1 MAFPSLQSRILSLLL
16 RRAVKTRSLRFYEV
30 AFVRSA
36 VELSL
41 WLHLPYFDTRIRPVW
56 EPRVRGEWIIPPRA
70 SSRAALLYF
79 HGGGYFF
86 CSPRTHRPLTMAL
99 ARMSRLPVFAARYRL
114 APEHPFPAAL
124 DDALA
129 AYRWLLDRGTDLVI
143 GGDSAGGGL
152 AVATMMAAREEGL
165 PLPAA
170 CVLFS
175 PWTDLAATGASLDLN
190 DPHCVMFHGDSIR
203 RAAQLYLAGA
213 DPRHPMASPLYGE
226 FHDLPPTLIHV
237 SDTEVLLDDSTR
249 LFERG
254 RASGMPVD
262 LKLWSRQPH
271 AWQLWAP
278 VVPEG
283 RASLREA
290 GEFLRTR
297 LGLP

>member
-1 MAFPSLQSRILSLLL
+1 MPSLQSRILSLLL

-41 WLHLPYFDTRIRPVW
+41 WLHLPYFDTAIRPVW
-56 EPRVRGEWIIPPRA
+56 EPRVRGEWIVPPHA
-70 SSRAALLYF
+70 SEGAALLYF

-99 ARMSRLPVFAARYRL
+99 ARLSRLPVFAAHYRL

-124 DDALA
+124 DDAVA
-129 AYRWLLDRGTDLVI
+129 AYRWLLERGSAVAI

-152 AVATMMAAREEGL
+152 AIATMMAAREEGL

-190 DPHCVMFHGDSIR
+190 DLHCAMFHGESIR
-203 RAAQLYLAGA
+203 RAARLYLAGA

-226 FHDLPPTLIHV
+226 FEGLPPTLIHV
-237 SDTEVLLDDSTR
+237 SDSEVLLDDSTR

-254 RASGMPVD
+254 RAAGMSVD
-262 LKLWSRQPH
+262 LKLWPRQPH

-290 GEFLRTR
+290 GEFLRAR
-297 LGLP
+297 LALP